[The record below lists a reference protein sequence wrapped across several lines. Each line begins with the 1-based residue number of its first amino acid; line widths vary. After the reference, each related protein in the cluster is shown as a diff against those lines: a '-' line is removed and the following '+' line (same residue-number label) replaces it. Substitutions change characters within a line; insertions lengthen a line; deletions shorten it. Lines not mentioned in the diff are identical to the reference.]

1 MLRNLALAL
10 IALAALIRP
19 DAAPAQP
26 QRMDARFD
34 VRALGLKVG
43 ELTMAGS
50 EGAGRY
56 ALEARFATTGLVRLL
71 RDMGFVMA
79 AQGQSKGDS
88 LLPDA
93 YSETV
98 NTGNRTSSARMRYRD
113 GTPELIEGKVD
124 DGEVAPL
131 DPAGETGTLDPL
143 SAMFTVLR
151 DQPISALCHADLLIF
166 DGGRRTRVRLTGGTR
181 DADSVTCNGQFIRVA
196 GYPARDLQKRRVVP
210 LTITY
215 GPADAGLMQVEGASL
230 RTDYGPVGL
239 TRRP

>member
-1 MLRNLALAL
+1 MPRYLAFALVFLATL
-10 IALAALIRP
+10 YRP
-19 DAAPAQP
+19 DAAPADV
-26 QRMDARFD
+26 QRWEARFD

-43 ELTMAGS
+43 KMTMAGTDA
-50 EGAGRY
+50 AGRY
-56 ALEARFATTGLVRLL
+56 AIEARFATTGLVRLV
-71 RDMGFVMA
+71 RDMGFVMT
-79 AQGQSKGDS
+79 AQGQSRGGA

-98 NTGNRTSSARMRYRD
+98 NTGNRISSARMRYRD

-143 SAMFTVLR
+143 SAMFWVLR
-151 DQPISALCHADLLIF
+151 DQPIATLCRADVLIF
-166 DGGRRTRVRLTGGTR
+166 DGGRRTRVRLSGRTGDG
-181 DADSVTCNGQFIRVA
+181 DDVTCNGQFIRVA

-215 GPADAGLMQVEGASL
+215 EPADTGLMRVKGALL

-239 TRRP
+239 VRRP